1 MALLALLVPP
11 PPWDPKEEE
20 GRPKI
25 SKYKNYQIGSP
36 SFYRRWSSSSSV
48 GSLGGG
54 GKTEK
59 ISKYKNYQIGSPSF
73 YRRWSSSSSVGSL
86 GGGGKT
92 EKISKYKNYQIGSL
106 SFYRRWSS
114 PSSVGSLGGGGK
126 TDVEVPPPPPPKIF
140 IKNQNAFW
148 FLMKIFQWF
157 FKGTKFLKFFVPSDT
172 WKFFHSS
179 SSYGYIGGGGIFIE
193 KFLSVRRHENFQKFR
208 AFLYL

>member
-20 GRPKI
+20 GRP
-25 SKYKNYQIGSP
+25 
-36 SFYRRWSSSSSV
+36 
-48 GSLGGG
+48 
-54 GKTEK
+54 K

-126 TDVEVPPPPPPKIF
+126 TDVEVPPPPKIF

-157 FKGTKFLKFFVPSDT
+157 FKGTKFLKIFVPSDT